1 MRVHREEKEDS
12 DKHLCVYCGRSF
24 SNSSNLIVHMRRHT
38 GEKPYKCD
46 LCEKGF
52 PRSSDLQCH
61 RRTHTGE
68 SNNNFFFPY
77 LKQNLI
83 FFFSAEPCLCTICG
97 KGFSRS
103 NKLVR
108 HMRIHTGVRPY
119 KCTFCDRAFTQSN
132 DLTLHIRRHTGDK
145 PYVCGICGD
154 RFIQGTALA
163 AHRRMQ
169 QHYEENQPGPFSS
182 ISQNN
187 PNRFTNA
194 NRVNR
199 IGASTSG
206 TATTI
211 AAAPTAPAVNVPMSL
226 KEEPTV
232 ESPEKNSSTEQRS
245 GVHPNFVHPYVPNG
259 VPFLSNT
266 GVLMQNLEV
275 SHLFQIS
282 QAHYNQ
288 NFN

>member
-1 MRVHREEKEDS
+1 
-12 DKHLCVYCGRSF
+12 
-24 SNSSNLIVHMRRHT
+24 
-38 GEKPYKCD
+38 
-46 LCEKGF
+46 
-52 PRSSDLQCH
+52 
-61 RRTHTGE
+61 
-68 SNNNFFFPY
+68 
-77 LKQNLI
+77 
-83 FFFSAEPCLCTICG
+83 
-97 KGFSRS
+97 
-103 NKLVR
+103 
-108 HMRIHTGVRPY
+108 MRIHTGVRPY

-169 QHYEENQPGPFSS
+169 QHFEENQAGPFSS

-199 IGASTSG
+199 IGAST
-206 TATTI
+206 TATTTTGTTPVP
-211 AAAPTAPAVNVPMSL
+211 APL

-232 ESPEKNSSTEQRS
+232 ESPEKSSPPDRGT
-245 GVHPNFVHPYVPNG
+245 VNPNFVHPYVPNG

>member
-1 MRVHREEKEDS
+1 
-12 DKHLCVYCGRSF
+12 
-24 SNSSNLIVHMRRHT
+24 
-38 GEKPYKCD
+38 
-46 LCEKGF
+46 
-52 PRSSDLQCH
+52 
-61 RRTHTGE
+61 
-68 SNNNFFFPY
+68 
-77 LKQNLI
+77 
-83 FFFSAEPCLCTICG
+83 
-97 KGFSRS
+97 
-103 NKLVR
+103 
-108 HMRIHTGVRPY
+108 MRIHTGVRPY

-206 TATTI
+206 TTATTTTT
-211 AAAPTAPAVNVPMSL
+211 APTAPVPIPL

-232 ESPEKNSSTEQRS
+232 ESPEKNSTTDQRAHS
-245 GVHPNFVHPYVPNG
+245 NFAHPYVPNG